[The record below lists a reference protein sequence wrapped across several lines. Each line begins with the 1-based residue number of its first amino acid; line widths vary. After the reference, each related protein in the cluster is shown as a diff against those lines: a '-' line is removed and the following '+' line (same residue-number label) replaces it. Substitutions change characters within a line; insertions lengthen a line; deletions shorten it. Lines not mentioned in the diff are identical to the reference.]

1 MIKCFSK
8 IKELYTVEEI
18 SLMCYVNQETVRRW
32 IRSGKLNG
40 KHIINSGI
48 KSHGYLITIEDLK
61 IFMTNNPKYYLP
73 IINRDEQIHFLIL
86 KKHILEKKFDE
97 KTKELKE
104 IENNIKLIDNWIEEL
119 KEESD

>member
-40 KHIINSGI
+40 KYVNNSGT
-48 KSHGYLITIEDLK
+48 KSHGYLVTIEDLK

-73 IINRDEQIHFLIL
+73 IINHDEQIHFLIIR
-86 KKHILEKKFDE
+86 KHILENKLAE
-97 KTKELKE
+97 KTQELKE
-104 IENNIKLIDNWIEEL
+104 IENFIKIIDNWIEEL
-119 KEESD
+119 KEESE